1 MIFFIWYYST
11 NQSESISFDVVYM
24 NLDSSVHR
32 ARHMKRLLKV
42 VGVKNH
48 RRFRAVDG
56 KQLYKENSYLK
67 SFSQAE
73 NIRFDISSQKAAK
86 VTNKQA
92 QTSTWLS
99 YLLLFK
105 DFAAS
110 SSNQPLLILEDD
122 IDLEIDFVKLL
133 GDSMKQA
140 PNDWDILLCGYC
152 CLSRLKS
159 KPFRSKMWIPVKHF
173 ATTHCFVLRNSTVAS
188 FIASQIDVKVVED
201 SIDLFIARMASS
213 NKLNI
218 YARAAKIAGQRRDIF
233 GSNNRDSGKILEKD
247 ELNNSTIKFLSKLSK
262 RN

>member
-48 RRFRAVDG
+48 RRFRAIDG
-56 KQLYKENSYLK
+56 KQLYTNDSYLK

-73 NIRFDISSQKAAK
+73 NIRFDISSQKATKA
-86 VTNKQA
+86 TNKQA

-122 IDLEIDFVKLL
+122 IDLETDFVKLL
-133 GDSMKQA
+133 GGSIKQA
-140 PNDWDILLCGYC
+140 PSDWDILLCGYC

-173 ATTHCFVLRNSTVAS
+173 ATTHCFVVRNSTVAS
-188 FIASQIDVKVVED
+188 FIASQIDVTVVED
-201 SIDLFIARMASS
+201 LIDLYIAKMAST

-218 YARAAKIAGQRRDIF
+218 YARAAKIAGQRRDLL
-233 GSNNRDSGKILEKD
+233 GDK
-247 ELNNSTIKFLSKLSK
+247 
-262 RN
+262 